1 MFGLFCALLFTERFF
16 DEMLK
21 ENQVAFEEGMKLNMG
36 QWLSIPFVLIGVAFM
51 IWSKKRNVFHKLP
64 E

>member
-1 MFGLFCALLFTERFF
+1 MFGLFCVLLFTERFF

-36 QWLSIPFVLIGVAFM
+36 QWLSIPFVLIGIVFM
-51 IWSKKRNVFHKLP
+51 VWSKKRNVFHQLP
-64 E
+64 K